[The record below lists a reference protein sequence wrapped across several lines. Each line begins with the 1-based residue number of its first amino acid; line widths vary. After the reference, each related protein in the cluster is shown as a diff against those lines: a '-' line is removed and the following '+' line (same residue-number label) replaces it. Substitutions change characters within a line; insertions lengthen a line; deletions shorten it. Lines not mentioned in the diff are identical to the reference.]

1 MRSSFVDEGSNEEA
15 RAVSRIL
22 PGVLRFC
29 Y

>member
-1 MRSSFVDEGSNEEA
+1 MHSSSVDEGSSDEA
-15 RAVSRIL
+15 RVVSRIL